1 MLEADAALGLGKAIQ
16 HVAAGC
22 PQIFDRPG

>member
-1 MLEADAALGLGKAIQ
+1 LSDIYLTAIIINIVR

-22 PQIFDRPG
+22 PQII